1 MADLPA
7 LLAEAERWVD
17 SGDAP
22 TGFLDVVH
30 ALLAALRTPPS
41 DEWAG
46 VMREHGDWCRHRVWP
61 TLDKWRMNRFA
72 EPVRDEDWV
81 CSCGAASHNTS
92 VAALR
97 AKVEAERDTALDEL
111 RKAHALHDA
120 DSAMIAA
127 SSDRLDRMQ
136 AERDAAVKRAA
147 KLATVARG
155 LGEALEAV
163 ESAAAMTQAHEMGV
177 LPYETS
183 ASTAAL
189 AWERADRLRAVA
201 LAAWRELEGA

>member
-41 DEWAG
+41 EEEWVG
-46 VMREHGDWCRHRVWP
+46 VMYEG
-61 TLDKWRMNRFA
+61 LDIEDRGIDSAARF
-72 EPVRDEDWV
+72 
-81 CSCGAASHNTS
+81 AASHNACVT
-92 VAALR
+92 ALR